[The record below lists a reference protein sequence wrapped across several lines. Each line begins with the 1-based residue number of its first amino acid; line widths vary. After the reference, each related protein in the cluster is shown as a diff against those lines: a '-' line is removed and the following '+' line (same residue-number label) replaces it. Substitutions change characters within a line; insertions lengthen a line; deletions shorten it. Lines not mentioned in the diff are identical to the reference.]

1 MLIVFLMLLIVA
13 VGIGTVVGF
22 IKGYT
27 KCSAWGGAALFTV
40 LIARPVSEKIAE
52 SVAPSDSFNF
62 SGLYI
67 IITAVGIL
75 LVLSFLFML
84 VKRYIASAVDAGV
97 LLSHY
102 KNYDRFEENTEQVL
116 AALDNDDKKAYRK
129 AVKHKI
135 KDRAGPWG
143 LVNRIFG
150 AITCA
155 LDGVSIVFVIEAIL
169 LLFVDFSHIEFLTN
183 TFGEV
188 INHGYWTDFGS
199 WYALDFLLVVLVGA
213 CVRSGYKRGVL
224 SMVGVLAVL
233 GLLGVSGYA
242 AYHLAF
248 NEAAFV
254 GMAESFANGPL
265 AGMLGDNANALQ
277 NIGLDGVTIGK
288 YVVMV
293 CIFLV
298 FLVFVIILGIFLGK
312 WIDKIKTSVVV
323 GAIDGVFGAIIS
335 TVVVIAIL
343 TFLGAV
349 VYTLH
354 DIEALSQ
361 LNSFMEKSR
370 LCNAMYA
377 LNPIGGLGFIQALPF
392 RSWFGG

>member
-1 MLIVFLMLLIVA
+1 MLLIFIMLLIVA
-13 VGIGTVVGF
+13 LGIGTVVGF

-27 KCSAWGGAALFTV
+27 NSSAWGGAALFTV
-40 LIARPVSEKIAE
+40 LIARPVSEKVVESIA
-52 SVAPSDSFNF
+52 PGDGFNLA
-62 SGLYI
+62 GLTVI
-67 IITAVGIL
+67 VIAVGIL
-75 LVLSFLFML
+75 LVLTFLFAL
-84 VKRYIASAVDAGV
+84 VKRYITNAVNAGV

-116 AALDNDDKKAYRK
+116 AAIDNDDKKAYRK

-155 LDGVSIVFVIEAIL
+155 LDGACIVFVIEAIV
-169 LLFVDFSHIEFLTN
+169 LLFADFSRIGMLTE
-183 TFGEV
+183 TFGQV
-188 INHGYWTDFGS
+188 LNHGYWTNFGA
-199 WYALDFLLVVLVGA
+199 WFAIDFLFVILVGA
-213 CVRSGYKRGVL
+213 SIRSGYKRGIL
-224 SMVGVLAVL
+224 SMLGVLAVL
-233 GLLGVSGYA
+233 ALLVVSGYA

-277 NIGLDGVTIGK
+277 GIGLDGITIGK
-288 YVVMV
+288 YVVML

-312 WIDKIKTSVVV
+312 WIDKIKTSVIV
-323 GAIDGVFGAIIS
+323 GTVDGVFGAIVS
-335 TVVVIAIL
+335 TVVFVAVL
-343 TFLGAV
+343 TALGAV
-349 VYTLH
+349 IYTLH
-354 DIEALSQ
+354 DLEALAQ
-361 LNSFMEKSR
+361 LNAYMDKAT
-370 LCNAMYA
+370 LCNGMYA
-377 LNPIGGLGFIQALPF
+377 LNPIGGLEFIQSLPF
-392 RSWFGG
+392 RSWFGN